1 MWEQPRQSAADN
13 NGRMSTM
20 ENETN
25 RNRPGGSEIVEY
37 ALKAVNV
44 LTVERGII
52 RHLSPA

>member
-1 MWEQPRQSAADN
+1 
-13 NGRMSTM
+13 M

-52 RHLSPA
+52 RHLSGLRVLPDYEQIGRAHV

>member
-1 MWEQPRQSAADN
+1 
-13 NGRMSTM
+13 M

-52 RHLSPA
+52 RHLSGLKVLPDYERIRYGGPRAG

>member
-1 MWEQPRQSAADN
+1 
-13 NGRMSTM
+13 M

-52 RHLSPA
+52 RHLRPEGTAGLRTDPLRGPRAG